1 MRSYHDGI
9 LSQCRTIVLF
19 NQCAFFKKTVIHQ
32 ENGKIFV
39 IKAHNLSDKNKYI
52 VAALLNGVRYVNA
65 FIEHADIVNG
75 GELILEMGAVPSVN
89 WGTKIVPPSKSDVG
103 Q

>member
-19 NQCAFFKKTVIHQ
+19 NQYAFFKKTIIHQ

-39 IKAHNLSDKNKYI
+39 IKAHNVSDKNKYI
-52 VAALLNGVRYVNA
+52 VAALLNGVRYEKAWIGRN
-65 FIEHADIVNG
+65 DIVKG
-75 GELILEMGAVPSVN
+75 GELILEMGAVPSAN
-89 WGTKIVPPSKSDVG
+89 
-103 Q
+103 